1 MALGPVIP
9 IRGTTERALT
19 GSDPA
24 RPQPHRCPLRVG
36 GRTFPFHLRPSSPL
50 GCLSRIGC
58 IVVLAVGG
66 VGAYWLYGDR
76 LPSVLSRAASG
87 AASRVT
93 DAATKAS
100 ERLDSNQGARIA
112 SENDAARR
120 AERAKRERAIVWARL
135 TPAGSAGGESIARLA
150 RRNGPAFVS
159 LRAPE
164 LAGVLATGMSKVL
177 PSSAT
182 RPEVA
187 IVDEQV
193 LVRTVVALR
202 DVAGD
207 GALRGLLGVAL
218 DGRDTLRM
226 AGTLDL
232 VRPGLAEYR
241 VRELRLKGIDV
252 PPRLIPALVGAMHRA
267 VTADSLP
274 SDALPIPLPKAVADV
289 RVANGKVTLYKAVVP

>member
-1 MALGPVIP
+1 M
-9 IRGTTERALT
+9 
-19 GSDPA
+19 
-24 RPQPHRCPLRVG
+24 
-36 GRTFPFHLRPSSPL
+36 
-50 GCLSRIGC
+50 
-58 IVVLAVGG
+58 VLAVGG

-100 ERLDSNQGARIA
+100 ERLDSSQGARIA

-120 AERAKRERAIVWARL
+120 AERAKLERSIVWARL
-135 TPAGSAGGESIARLA
+135 APGGTAGREAIARLS
-150 RRNGPAFVS
+150 RRNGPAYVS

-164 LAGVLATGMSKVL
+164 LAGVLAAGMSKVL
-177 PSSAT
+177 PASAA
-182 RPEVA
+182 RPDVA

-193 LVRTVVALR
+193 LVRTVVELR
-202 DVAGD
+202 DIAGD

-241 VRELRLKGIDV
+241 VRELRIKGIDV
-252 PPRLIPALVGAMHRA
+252 PPRLIPSLIEAMHRA

>member
-1 MALGPVIP
+1 M
-9 IRGTTERALT
+9 
-19 GSDPA
+19 
-24 RPQPHRCPLRVG
+24 
-36 GRTFPFHLRPSSPL
+36 
-50 GCLSRIGC
+50 
-58 IVVLAVGG
+58 VLAVGG

-76 LPSVLSRAASG
+76 LPTVLSRAATG

-120 AERAKRERAIVWARL
+120 AERTKLEQSIVWARL
-135 TPAGSAGGESIARLA
+135 SPGGTAGREAVARLS
-150 RRNGPAFVS
+150 RRNGPAYVS

-164 LAGVLATGMSKVL
+164 LAGLLAAGMSKVL
-177 PSSAT
+177 PASAT

-187 IVDEQV
+187 IVDEQL
-193 LVRTVVALR
+193 LVRTVVELR

-207 GALRGLLGVAL
+207 GALRGLLGMAL

-241 VRELRLKGIDV
+241 VRELRIKGIDV
-252 PPRLIPALVGAMHRA
+252 PPRLIPSLIDAMHRA

-289 RVANGKVTLYKAVVP
+289 RVANGKLTLYKAVVP